1 MNITKSHIARKK
13 QKSQPVNPFIQMIED
28 KKRID
33 RAIEDGKSLFEL
45 KDIKFVK
52 PL

>member
-1 MNITKSHIARKK
+1 MSEIKSSTAQKKK
-13 QKSQPVNPFIQMIED
+13 QFAKANPFVQMIED

-33 RAIEDGKSLFEL
+33 QAIQNGEPLSSL

>member
-1 MNITKSHIARKK
+1 MDDIKSNIARKK
-13 QKSQPVNPFIQMIED
+13 KRPAKVNPFIQMIED

-33 RAIEDGKSLFEL
+33 QAIQNGEPISAL

>member
-1 MNITKSHIARKK
+1 MDEVKSNILQKNKK
-13 QKSQPVNPFIQMIED
+13 PAKPNPFIQMIED

-33 RAIEDGKSLFEL
+33 QAIQNGEPLSSL

-52 PL
+52 PE

>member
-1 MNITKSHIARKK
+1 MDNTKSDTAQKNKK
-13 QKSQPVNPFIQMIED
+13 PAKANPFIQMIED

-33 RAIEDGKSLFEL
+33 QAIQNGESLSSL